1 MQVIPPPHA
10 QQYAYLPPAADDK
23 QADKEVLRA
32 SIRKPMLAGIGVVAL
47 LVVAIGGWASTA
59 PLAGGAVATGVIS
72 PDGSRRTIQ
81 HLEGG
86 IIGEIMVRD
95 GDFVTVGAPLV
106 TLEDTQARAA
116 YEMLLRQYQGLRA
129 TQARLTAEQL
139 GYDGINFQPDLLAA
153 ADDPEVRDI
162 LAVQRQLF
170 ATRRKALAS
179 RKQVLEQR
187 IRQIRDQIR
196 GYEAQL
202 ASSVQRL
209 EIVADELKGKE
220 FLFEKMLIPKPQ
232 MLAVRRAQAEIV
244 GDRGEYLAAIARGG
258 QQIGETELEIVT
270 LDAERADEIARDLDK
285 VRGELAKVKEQLG
298 ASEDTLKR
306 TLIAAPVSGTV
317 VGLRFKTRGGVI
329 QRGEPILDIVPANE
343 DLLIDAR
350 VAPTDIDVVHPGLL
364 AQVHLSAYS
373 HRRSMPNIEG
383 KVRSVSADSLRDE
396 KTGMSYYLARVE
408 VDREQLSGLD
418 MDVQLVPGMPA
429 EVLIVTGERTLF
441 GYLLEPFRD
450 IFRRSLR
457 EV

>member
-1 MQVIPPPHA
+1 M
-10 QQYAYLPPAADDK
+10 
-23 QADKEVLRA
+23 
-32 SIRKPMLAGIGVVAL
+32 
-47 LVVAIGGWASTA
+47 
-59 PLAGGAVATGVIS
+59 
-72 PDGSRRTIQ
+72 
-81 HLEGG
+81 
-86 IIGEIMVRD
+86 
-95 GDFVTVGAPLV
+95 
-106 TLEDTQARAA
+106 
-116 YEMLLRQYQGLRA
+116 
-129 TQARLTAEQL
+129 
-139 GYDGINFQPDLLAA
+139 
-153 ADDPEVRDI
+153 
-162 LAVQRQLF
+162 
-170 ATRRKALAS
+170 
-179 RKQVLEQR
+179 
-187 IRQIRDQIR
+187 
-196 GYEAQL
+196 
-202 ASSVQRL
+202 QRL

-270 LDAERADEIARDLDK
+270 LDAERADEIAGDLDK

-298 ASEDTLKR
+298 ASGDTLKR

-408 VDREQLSGLD
+408 VDREQLSGWTWTCSSC
-418 MDVQLVPGMPA
+418 PGCQ
-429 EVLIVTGERTLF
+429 
-441 GYLLEPFRD
+441 
-450 IFRRSLR
+450 RRC
-457 EV
+457 

>member
-10 QQYAYLPPAADDK
+10 QQYAYLPPAAEDK

-32 SIRKPMLAGIGVVAL
+32 SIRTPMLAGIGVVAL
-47 LVVAIGGWASTA
+47 LVVAVGGWASTA

-116 YEMLLRQYQGLRA
+116 YEMLLRQSQGLRA
-129 TQARLTAEQL
+129 TQARLTTEQL
-139 GYDGINFQPDLLAA
+139 GHDGINFQPDLLAA

-179 RKQVLEQR
+179 RKQVMEQR

-202 ASSVQRL
+202 ASAVQRL

-220 FLFEKMLIPKPQ
+220 FLFQKMLIPKPQ

-270 LDAERADEIARDLDK
+270 LDAERADEIAGDLDK

-298 ASEDTLKR
+298 ASGDTLKR